1 MKLATFRTEGGERIG
16 VVHAGD
22 TKLFDLAA
30 AAGRTGTANPAFASM
45 LSLIDA
51 GEGGL
56 DAARALVERYGNDE
70 SLSRD
75 APAPSFS
82 RRCRS
87 RGRCATACR
96 SRCTSCRRR
105 AAS

>member
-75 APAPSFS
+75 VASTELLAPVPEPRQMRDGMSFPLHILQAP
-82 RRCRS
+82 
-87 RGRCATACR
+87 RG
-96 SRCTSCRRR
+96 
-105 AAS
+105 

>member
-30 AAGRTGTANPAFASM
+30 VAGRTGTANPAFASM

-75 APAPSFS
+75 V
-82 RRCRS
+82 
-87 RGRCATACR
+87 
-96 SRCTSCRRR
+96 
-105 AAS
+105 